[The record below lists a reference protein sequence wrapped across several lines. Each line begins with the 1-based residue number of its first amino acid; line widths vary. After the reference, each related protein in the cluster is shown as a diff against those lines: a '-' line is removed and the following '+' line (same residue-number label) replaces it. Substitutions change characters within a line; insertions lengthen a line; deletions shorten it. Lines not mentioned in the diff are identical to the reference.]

1 MPNDDANRGDE
12 LRDLG
17 WREEDVRRYEQLWE
31 YRRRWGAI
39 NLERIERQ
47 FLLKAESELSHHQS
61 CKPSQLKSA
70 HVLSHNRSKITPNH
84 APINR
89 THRSSPTPL
98 NSGMETDCFVALDF
112 ETADQGRDSACS
124 IALVRVERHEIVHRE
139 HRLIRPPRRTFVFTS
154 IHGISWT
161 HVAKSPS
168 FGELWPELF
177 PVLDGARFIAAH
189 NASFDANVMQACC
202 HQSSVSPPL
211 QPYLCTVQL
220 ARNAWNIRPTKLP
233 DVCRHLNLNLKHH
246 DALSDA
252 EACANIV
259 LAAIRDGAL

>member
-1 MPNDDANRGDE
+1 MPNDEESRGDE
-12 LRDLG
+12 LRAQG
-17 WREEDVRRYEQLWE
+17 WGEEDVRRYEQLWE
-31 YRRRWGAI
+31 YRRRWGSI

-47 FLLKAESELSHHQS
+47 FLRKAESELSQHQPRKS
-61 CKPSQLKSA
+61 TKLKSGQ
-70 HVLSHNRSKITPNH
+70 VDSHSQSAITPDRSTVIEVNG
-84 APINR
+84 
-89 THRSSPTPL
+89 SSPTAHS
-98 NSGMETDCFVALDF
+98 SGMETDCFVALDF

-124 IALVRVERHEIVHRE
+124 IALVRVERQEIVHRE

-168 FGELWPELF
+168 FGELWPELA
-177 PVLDGARFIAAH
+177 PILDGARFIAAH

-202 HQSSVSPPL
+202 HQASVSPPV

-233 DVCRHLNLNLKHH
+233 DVCRHLDLSLNHH